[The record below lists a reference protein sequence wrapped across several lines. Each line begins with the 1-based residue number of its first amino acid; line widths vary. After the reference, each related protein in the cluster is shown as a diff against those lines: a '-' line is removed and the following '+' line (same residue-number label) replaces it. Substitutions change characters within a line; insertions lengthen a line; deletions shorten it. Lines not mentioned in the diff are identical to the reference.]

1 MKKIAASVLT
11 AVAFVSALA
20 VAATSET
27 IEDRIKPVGEL
38 CMAGDPCAAAVVAVS
53 SSSEPRT
60 GESIYGT
67 ACTTC
72 HAAGVA
78 GAPKFGDVAAWAP
91 RIEKGLETLYEHS
104 INGFNG
110 MPAKGM
116 CFDCS
121 DDEMKAAVDY
131 IVNSA
136 Q

>member
-1 MKKIAASVLT
+1 MKKIVASVLT
-11 AVAFVSALA
+11 AVALFSALA
-20 VAATSET
+20 VAET

-38 CMAGDPCAAAVVAVS
+38 CMAGDECAAAVVAVA

-60 GESIYGT
+60 GDAIYGKS
-67 ACTTC
+67 CTTC

-78 GAPKFGDVAAWAP
+78 GAPKTGDVAAWAP
-91 RIEKGLETLYEHS
+91 RIAKGMDVLYTHAIS
-104 INGFNG
+104 GFNA

-131 IVNSA
+131 LVDSA